1 MEILKELALAF
12 IMLIRLGAVLRIV
25 YCFISMNSDEEK
37 VSSYKRRIKNAIIF
51 YIMAECIWL
60 IKDLAMSYYM

>member
-12 IMLIRLGAVLRIV
+12 IVLIRLGAVLRIV
-25 YCFISMNSDEEK
+25 YCFIFIGTDEEQ
-37 VSSYKRRIKNAIIF
+37 SAFYKKRIKNTIIF
-51 YIMAECIWL
+51 YLMAECVWI